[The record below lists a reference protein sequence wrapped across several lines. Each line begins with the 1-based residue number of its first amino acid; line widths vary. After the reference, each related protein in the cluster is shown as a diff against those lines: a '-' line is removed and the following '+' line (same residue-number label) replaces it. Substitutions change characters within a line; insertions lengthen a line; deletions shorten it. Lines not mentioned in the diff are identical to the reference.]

1 MIWSISTKSISKNEW
16 DREERKKERGETS
29 LKTFTEEEITGPVSE
44 VECQQVFGSD
54 DYFSELSRALWLLM
68 IRSGLS
74 I

>member
-1 MIWSISTKSISKNEW
+1 MRSK
-16 DREERKKERGETS
+16 ERQKERGETS
-29 LKTFTEEEITGPVSE
+29 LRTFTEEEIKGPVSE

-54 DYFSELSRALWLLM
+54 GYFSELSRALWLLM

>member
-1 MIWSISTKSISKNEW
+1 MSG
-16 DREERKKERGETS
+16 EERKKERGETS
-29 LKTFTEEEITGPVSE
+29 LRTFTEEEIKGSVSE

-54 DYFSELSRALWLLM
+54 GYFSELSWALWLLM